1 MDGIPGQFEVGVM
14 IGICMNPFVFLIG
27 NVKAARKPDKS
38 VAYDDL
44 AVSPQIDEGFHQLG
58 NVRFMENANSTPA
71 CIRG

>member
-1 MDGIPGQFEVGVM
+1 
-14 IGICMNPFVFLIG
+14 MNPFVFLIG

-58 NVRFMENANSTPA
+58 NVRFMEKCKFDTGLYQGIDERFFQP
-71 CIRG
+71 